1 MGIHLIDNKQEEFI
15 RLLLKE
21 NFSPSFGGMLKRIL
35 KTRMYNDTERT
46 RIKEIRLSYIKKNIK
61 PRKFTTK

>member
-1 MGIHLIDNKQEEFI
+1 MYTLNTKQEYFI
-15 RLLLKE
+15 RRLLTE

-35 KTRMYNDTERT
+35 KTRIYNETERT
-46 RIKEIRLSYIKKNIK
+46 RIKEIRLYYIKKNIK